1 MMIQLKKFLSDT
13 SGATAVEYGL
23 IAGLIAI
30 ALMAGATQLGSSLD
44 DKFGDTA
51 STLDAAQDAIPTDLG
66 QGGGD

>member
-1 MMIQLKKFLSDT
+1 MIQLKKFLSDT

-30 ALMAGATQLGSSLD
+30 TLMAGATQLGSSLD

-51 STLDAAQDAIPTDLG
+51 ATLDAAEDAIPTDLG